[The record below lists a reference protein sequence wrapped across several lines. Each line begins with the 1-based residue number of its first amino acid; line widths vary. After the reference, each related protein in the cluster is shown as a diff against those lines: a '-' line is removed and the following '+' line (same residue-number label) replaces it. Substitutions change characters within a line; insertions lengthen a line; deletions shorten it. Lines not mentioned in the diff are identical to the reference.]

1 MNNQIVLALLSD
13 AGGVGKTTIAVNI
26 AYEWATRGHS
36 VAILDLDSNHSLESF
51 VGLKAERDSKKT
63 ITQVFESEFDGNW
76 QLKQVLASE
85 KIAILQGDPSLTAEK
100 IANRTRRE
108 YILSK
113 AFQKFP
119 LPHSLVILDCRAG
132 LDLITDNALAASTHI
147 LIPLD
152 LGVKAK
158 TVASSIHR
166 ILTET
171 ENLEL
176 NPPPR
181 IMGLLPNHYTKGA
194 AYEEQF
200 LEALGKI
207 ASKLNIKL
215 YPPVRRWG
223 YLKNASTL
231 GQALK
236 QTRAGDPLCQIF
248 GEIVDDLEG
257 IYNNNG

>member
-1 MNNQIVLALLSD
+1 MNSQIVLALLSD
-13 AGGVGKTTIAVNI
+13 AGGVGKTTVAVNI
-26 AYEWATRGHS
+26 AYEWATRGRS

-51 VGLKAERDSKKT
+51 VGLKAESKSEKT
-63 ITQVFESEFDGNW
+63 SLEIFESEFDGNW
-76 QLKQVLASE
+76 QLKQVLQSE
-85 KIAILQGDPSLTAEK
+85 KIAILQGHSSLTPEK
-100 IANRTRRE
+100 IANRKRRE

-113 AFQKFP
+113 VLKNFS

-158 TVASSIHR
+158 TLASSIKK

-171 ENLEL
+171 EHLEL

-181 IMGLLPNHYTKGA
+181 IIGLLPNHYNKGA
-194 AYEEQF
+194 AYEEQL

-215 YPPVRRWG
+215 YAPLRRWG

-236 QTRAGDPLCQIF
+236 QNRAGDPLCQIF
-248 GEIVDDLEG
+248 GEIVNDLEG
-257 IYNNNG
+257 ILNNG

>member
-26 AYEWATRGHS
+26 AYEWATRGRS
-36 VAILDLDSNHSLESF
+36 VAILDLDANHSLETF
-51 VGLKAERDSKKT
+51 VGLRGESNQEKT
-63 ITQVFESEFDGNW
+63 SCQVFESEFQGNW

-85 KIAILQGDPSLTAEK
+85 KIAIVQGHSSLTAEN
-100 IANRTRRE
+100 IANRKRRE

-113 AFQKFP
+113 ALEKFP

-158 TVASSIHR
+158 TVASSIKR
-166 ILTET
+166 ILVES

-176 NPPPR
+176 DPR
-181 IMGLLPNHYTKGA
+181 PKIMGLLPNHYNKGA
-194 AYEEQF
+194 AYEEQL

-207 ASKLNIKL
+207 ALRLELKL

-223 YLKNASTL
+223 HLKNASTL

-248 GEIVDDLEG
+248 GEIADDLEG
-257 IYNNNG
+257 ILNNG

>member
-1 MNNQIVLALLSD
+1 MDSQIVLALLSD

-26 AYEWATRGHS
+26 AYEWAMRGRS

-51 VGLKAERDSKKT
+51 VGLKAESNIKKT
-63 ITQVFESEFDGNW
+63 SYQIFESEFEGNW
-76 QLKQVLASE
+76 QLKSVLASE
-85 KIAILQGDPSLTAEK
+85 KIDILPGHSSLTADT
-100 IANRTRRE
+100 IANRKRRE

-113 AFQKFP
+113 TLQKFP

-132 LDLITDNALAASTHI
+132 LDLITDNALAASNQI

-158 TVASSIHR
+158 TVANSIKK
-166 ILTET
+166 ILTES

-176 NPPPR
+176 DPPPS
-181 IMGLLPNHYTKGA
+181 IMGLLPNHYNKGA
-194 AYEEQF
+194 AYEEQ
-200 LEALGKI
+200 LLKALKNI
-207 ASKLNIKL
+207 SSKLNIKL
-215 YPPVRRWG
+215 YPPIRRWG

-236 QTRAGDPLCQIF
+236 QNRAGDPLCQIF
-248 GEIVDDLEG
+248 GEIVNDLEG
-257 IYNNNG
+257 VLNNG

>member
-1 MNNQIVLALLSD
+1 MNSQIVLALLSD
-13 AGGVGKTTIAVNI
+13 AGGVGKTTVAVNI
-26 AYEWATRGHS
+26 AYEWATRGRS
-36 VAILDLDSNHSLESF
+36 VAILDLDSNHSLETF
-51 VGLKAERDSKKT
+51 VGLKAESKREKT
-63 ITQVFESEFDGNW
+63 SCQIFESEFEGNW

-85 KIAILQGDPSLTAEK
+85 KIAIVQGHSSLTAEK
-100 IANRTRRE
+100 IANRKRRE

-113 AFQKFP
+113 ALKKFP
-119 LPHSLVILDCRAG
+119 LPYSLVILDCRAG

-158 TVASSIHR
+158 TVASSIKR
-166 ILTET
+166 ILTES

-176 NPPPR
+176 NPRPQ
-181 IMGLLPNHYTKGA
+181 IMGLVPNHYTKGA

-207 ASKLNIKL
+207 ALKLKLKL

-236 QTRAGDPLCQIF
+236 QTRPGDPLCQIF

-257 IYNNNG
+257 LLNNG